1 MNNNI
6 DDKKFKLA
14 DCYLPSLEEGDY
26 TINFKQTINSTDESY
41 SITKEFRVGLN
52 TKILQDEAV
61 FNVHPAPNELGD
73 FSKELPYIVF
83 NDPSYPWI
91 KSISSDNENNQPIP
105 WLALIVVSEDE
116 IVEEK
121 DIEHS
126 QLKDESKKDKNV
138 FFKYEEND
146 FFPCHATDNIHLIT
160 ISKKTF
166 KSIMPEKDERRWL
179 VHGKQV
185 ELSYTEDV
193 IAKKNGYFSVA
204 IANRF
209 PPASNDPNK
218 SKKNT
223 VHLVAA
229 YLYDSKDIL
238 KKINDETTEFV
249 KMISL
254 YHWNIYSEYVETNK
268 KVDPNEKNE
277 PDKSFSTLTQNIA
290 AGTVNE
296 EHALREHFFR
306 NGTKTYSWY
315 YSPIRSLNYK
325 RVSSNEV
332 TLNGEDRRTAD
343 GRLIYNTNY
352 GIFDVS
358 YSAAFNLGR
367 LVTLS
372 HESEAQRIVSMRKQ
386 YKIQTHLN
394 SLKKEI
400 GIDNSL
406 LKNVM
411 LNFKKS
417 LKEG

>member
-6 DDKKFKLA
+6 DDKKFRLA
-14 DCYLPSLEEGDY
+14 DYYLPLLEAGDY
-26 TINFKQTINSTDESY
+26 TVNFKQTINSPDESY
-41 SITKEFRVGLN
+41 SVTKKFRVGLN

-91 KSISSDNENNQPIP
+91 KSISNDEENNQPIP
-105 WLALIVVSEDE
+105 WLALIIVSEDE

-121 DIEHS
+121 DVKHT
-126 QLKDESKKDKNV
+126 QLKDESEKDKNV

-146 FFPCHATDNIHLIT
+146 FSPCHATDNIHLIT

-209 PPASNDPNK
+209 PPPSKDPNK
-218 SKKNT
+218 NIKNS

-229 YLYDSKDIL
+229 YLYDNNDIL
-238 KKINDETTEFV
+238 KKNNEDATKFV

-254 YHWNIYSEYVETNK
+254 YHWNIYSEYV
-268 KVDPNEKNE
+268 DPNKTTK

-332 TLNGEDRRTAD
+332 TLNGEDRHTAD

-352 GIFDVS
+352 GIFDIS

-372 HESEAQRIVSMRKQ
+372 HESEAQQIVSMRKQ

-400 GIDNSL
+400 GINNSL